1 MSVTANACQS
11 VILILDVL
19 LLQYLPYKH
28 DGFASFSVSNKVK
41 EMANLHPKN
50 GGGGFMSGWKREVER
65 KSKEKKK

>member
-50 GGGGFMSGWKREVER
+50 GGGGL
-65 KSKEKKK
+65 

>member
-50 GGGGFMSGWKREVER
+50 GGVYEWMEER
-65 KSKEKKK
+65 GRKKK